1 MQNKEEIPRDSSL
14 FAVALRGPSVRDD
27 GGGLRAWGG
36 DEKALKNK
44 VRLIL
49 DKSGEEWAIIMLT
62 TPSVMIVNVQEG
74 RHFCSR
80 AVVNDS
86 FVVREPM

>member
-1 MQNKEEIPRDSSL
+1 MGR
-14 FAVALRGPSVRDD
+14 
-27 GGGLRAWGG
+27 

-49 DKSGEEWAIIMLT
+49 DKSGEEWGIIMLT
-62 TPSVMIVNVQEG
+62 TPSVMIVNVQEE